1 MKLRSKR
8 ENEEELLVSL
18 EEIKDILD
26 YYMKSKNL
34 ESRAEAIK
42 ELVKMGYKY
51 WTLEK
56 SYGENIN
63 DREVWDTTYR
73 LLKVEG
79 RYLYYRLR
87 LREVMEE
94 MRRLTLI
101 LSSIMSELEIC
112 YKLLRDLDPNFK
124 VDEEKLRRNK
134 ENVERYVDEYVTSL
148 KRDLNEK
155 RYEAEDD
162 LLEEM
167 ERLLEKYKK
176 KLSSEVK

>member
-1 MKLRSKR
+1 MKLRSR
-8 ENEEELLVSL
+8 RDNGSELSVPLDDI
-18 EEIKDILD
+18 EDILD
-26 YYMKSKNL
+26 YYMKSRKL
-34 ESRAEAIK
+34 ESKAEAIK

-56 SYGENIN
+56 SYGDNMN

-94 MRRLTLI
+94 MRRLSLI
-101 LSSIMSELEIC
+101 LSSMMSELEIC
-112 YKLLRDLDPNFK
+112 YKLLKELNPEFK

-134 ENVERYVDEYVTSL
+134 ENVERYVDEYVTAL

-155 RYEAEDD
+155 RYEAEED
-162 LLEEM
+162 LLKELED
-167 ERLLEKYKK
+167 LLTRYKK
-176 KLSSEVK
+176 KFSSEVQ